1 MPGCTISVETPST
14 QPNSL
19 LEEAMISPLPG
30 KNTVMISI
38 LAAFLLFFTA
48 SAHCAETPRSG
59 SVLPEFKIQAPVQKD
74 DREYLGLGESDTFS
88 LKKVGTRLVL
98 VEIVGVFCPQCHAQ
112 APLFNAL
119 YHRIRKNSDLDP
131 RVRMLA
137 IAAGATP
144 MEADYM
150 RKQFNIPY
158 PILLDSDF
166 SIHKL
171 LGEPRTPFTM
181 LVTPEGKVEYAHVGV
196 ITDMDEFY
204 ARIQKLVQ

>member
-1 MPGCTISVETPST
+1 
-14 QPNSL
+14 
-19 LEEAMISPLPG
+19 MISPLPG